1 MTARRTTH
9 PAGRAVAQPGD
20 EIVRRHVT
28 QWRRATARLT
38 VLANAGTGLGA
49 WAAEAHALRRQCERL
64 ADELGHVADQ
74 ARSHLRPDSAR
85 PLPHR
90 PDDAPAS
97 R

>member
-1 MTARRTTH
+1 MTARRATH
-9 PAGRAVAQPGD
+9 QSGGGAAQPGD

-64 ADELGHVADQ
+64 ADELRHVADQ
-74 ARSHLRPDSAR
+74 ARSRLRAGVPSSS
-85 PLPHR
+85 HR
-90 PDDAPAS
+90 PDDSPAS